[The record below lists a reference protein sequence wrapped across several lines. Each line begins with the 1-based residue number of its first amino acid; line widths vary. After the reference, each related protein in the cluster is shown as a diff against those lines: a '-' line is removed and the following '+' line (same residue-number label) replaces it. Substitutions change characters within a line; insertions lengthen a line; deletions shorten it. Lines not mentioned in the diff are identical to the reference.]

1 MKIGSDLIYKVSFL
15 TPLIVTIFV
24 TPLTSFDPIN
34 IPRSTSLIFISSI
47 FVFALFKYN
56 VFKTE
61 IKYRVIFL
69 ISGIFIIWSLI
80 SSLLSNSTLEEAFY
94 GVTGRQTGALAYF
107 SFVTLMLINV
117 ISSRYK
123 FDSSLPVTLIVAG
136 YINGIYGVF
145 QSVSADP
152 FDWINPYSPV
162 FGLFGNP
169 NFHASFMGITATAAF
184 SLILKQQNQIKYRL
198 IYVCFIPLALLNI
211 YQSKSQQGF
220 LVMLAGISVVLFIW
234 LRCSNYK
241 RSTLIYIVIW
251 LIGTM
256 AVILDILQKT
266 PWKSI
271 LYKESV
277 SYRGDFWR
285 AGWQITLD
293 NPIFGLGLDSYRDNF
308 RSYRDQVATDR
319 NPNAMVDSA
328 HNVFID
334 ISSAGGFPLLII
346 YLVILFLALISAVK
360 VIKRSNTF
368 DPIFA
373 GIFGCWIA
381 YLAQSL
387 ISINQIALA
396 VWGWA
401 LTGVI
406 IGYEIITREEKQQL
420 VVKHKDVGWLGVTSG
435 VIIGVAITLPLFI
448 SDSQFRS
455 TVKSG
460 DVTKIQQSVEKW
472 PQSVIRMTLAAKILR
487 EGGFADQ
494 ALEISS
500 KATKLFPNNFEA
512 WQELYA
518 NPKASERVKLEAMQ
532 TMKKLD
538 PLNPNLG

>member
-24 TPLTSFDPIN
+24 TPLSSYDPIN
-34 IPRSTSLIFISSI
+34 TPRLASLIFFSSI
-47 FVFALFKYN
+47 FIFILLKYN

-61 IKYRVIFL
+61 IKYRAIFL
-69 ISGIFIIWSLI
+69 ISGAFIIWSLI
-80 SSLLSNSTLEEAFY
+80 TSILSNITLEEAFY

-107 SFVTLMLINV
+107 SFATLMLINV

-123 FDSSLPVTLIVAG
+123 FNSSLLVTLIVAG
-136 YINGIYGVF
+136 YINAIYGLV
-145 QSVSADP
+145 QSLNADP

-251 LIGTM
+251 FIGTM

-285 AGWQITLD
+285 AGWQMTLD
-293 NPIFGLGLDSYRDNF
+293 NPMFGVGLDGYRDNF
-308 RSYRDQVATDR
+308 RFYRDQVATDR

-460 DVTKIQQSVEKW
+460 DVTQIQQSVEKW

>member
-1 MKIGSDLIYKVSFL
+1 MKSVSDLIYKVSFL
-15 TPLIVTIFV
+15 TPLVVTLFV
-24 TPLTSFDPIN
+24 TPLTSFDPVN
-34 IPRSTSLIFISSI
+34 IPRLASLIFFSSI
-47 FVFALFKYN
+47 FIFVLLKYN

-61 IKYRVIFL
+61 IKYRVEFL
-69 ISGIFIIWSLI
+69 ISGAFIIWILI
-80 SSLLSNSTLEEAFY
+80 SSLLSNTTSEEAFY

-107 SFVTLMLINV
+107 SFATLMLVNV

-123 FDSSLPVTLIVAG
+123 FNYSLLVTLIVAG

-145 QSVSADP
+145 QSISADP
-152 FDWINPYSPV
+152 FDWINPYNPV

-184 SLILKQQNQIKYRL
+184 SLLIKQQNTIKYRL
-198 IYVCFIPLALLNI
+198 IYGGFIPLALLNI
-211 YQSKSQQGF
+211 NQSKSQQGF
-220 LVMLAGISVVLFIW
+220 LVLLAGVSVVLYLW
-234 LRCSNYK
+234 LKSSSYK
-241 RSTLIYIVIW
+241 RLTFIYIAVW
-251 LIGTM
+251 LIG
-256 AVILDILQKT
+256 ALSVILDILQKT

-285 AGWQITLD
+285 AGWQMTLD
-293 NPIFGLGLDSYRDNF
+293 NPTFGVGLDGYRDNF
-308 RSYRDQVATDR
+308 RVYRDQVAIDR

-346 YLVILFLALISAVK
+346 YLAILFLALISAVK

-420 VVKHKDVGWLGVTSG
+420 VSKHKDIGWLGVTSG
-435 VIIGVAITLPLFI
+435 VIIGVSLTLPLFI

-460 DVTKIQQSVEKW
+460 DVTQIQQSVEKW

-518 NPKASERVKLEAMQ
+518 NPKASEDLKLEAMQ

-538 PLNPNLG
+538 PLNPDLG

>member
-1 MKIGSDLIYKVSFL
+1 MKSSSNLLSKLATFA
-15 TPLIVTIFV
+15 PLVITLFV
-24 TPLTSFDPIN
+24 TPLSSYDPVN
-34 IPRSTSLIFISSI
+34 IPRLFSLIII
-47 FVFALFKYN
+47 GFVSALALINWNLLKKGDY
-56 VFKTE
+56 KS
-61 IKYRVIFL
+61 IFL
-69 ISGIFIIWSLI
+69 ISAVFVLWILVTFVLNDIN
-80 SSLLSNSTLEEAFY
+80 LSEAFY
-94 GVTGRQTGALAYF
+94 GVTGRQTGILAYF
-107 SFVTLMLINV
+107 SLVMLMLVNV
-117 ISSRYK
+117 INSGSNLNSSTLK
-123 FDSSLPVTLIVAG
+123 TLIIAG
-136 YINGIYGVF
+136 YVNGVYGLI
-145 QSVSADP
+145 QSLNADP

-169 NFHASFMGITATAAF
+169 NFHASFMGITATAAIA
-184 SLILKQQNQIKYRL
+184 LLLKQQNEIKSRL

-211 YQSKSQQGF
+211 YQTKSQQGY
-220 LVMLAGISVVLFIW
+220 LVMLTGISVIVFLWF
-234 LRCSNYK
+234 
-241 RSTLIYIVIW
+241 RSSSYSRFNFIYISVW
-251 LIGTM
+251 FIGTT

-271 LYKESV
+271 IYKESV

-285 AGWQITLD
+285 AGWQMTLD
-293 NPIFGLGLDSYRDNF
+293 NPIFGVGLDGYRDNF
-308 RSYRDQVATDR
+308 RLYRDQVATER

-334 ISSAGGFPLLII
+334 ISSASGFPLLVI
-346 YLVILFLALISAVK
+346 YLIILLFALSSAVK
-360 VIKRSNTF
+360 VIKRSETF

-373 GIFGCWIA
+373 GIFGCWVA

-401 LTGVI
+401 LTGAI

-420 VVKHKDVGWLGVTSG
+420 AVKHKAIGWVGVTSG
-435 VIIGVAITLPLFI
+435 VIIGVSLTLPLFI

-460 DVTKIQQSVEKW
+460 DVTQIQQSVEKW

-487 EGGFADQ
+487 EGGFTDQ
-494 ALEISS
+494 AFEISIKS
-500 KATKLFPNNFEA
+500 INLFPNNFEA

-518 NPKASERVKLEAMQ
+518 NPKASEKLKLEALQ

>member
-1 MKIGSDLIYKVSFL
+1 MKISSNSLYRL
-15 TPLIVTIFV
+15 TPLAPLVITLFV
-24 TPLTSFDPIN
+24 SPLSSYDPIN
-34 IPRSTSLIFISSI
+34 IPRLSALILFGFVIIS
-47 FVFALFKYN
+47 
-56 VFKTE
+56 
-61 IKYRVIFL
+61 
-69 ISGIFIIWSLI
+69 SLI
-80 SSLLSNSTLEEAFY
+80 SLNFFEKIKNYKLIFFISAFFMFWILISSGLSNIALSEAVY
-94 GVTGRQTGALAYF
+94 GVTGRQTGTLAYF
-107 SFVTLMLINV
+107 SLVVLMLVNV
-117 ISSRYK
+117 INSRNML
-123 FDSSLPVTLIVAG
+123 STSLLLSLIASG
-136 YINGIYGVF
+136 YINGIYGLV
-145 QSVSADP
+145 QSLNADP

-184 SLILKQQNQIKYRL
+184 SLLLQQQNQIRFRL
-198 IYVCFIPLALLNI
+198 IYGFSIPLALLNI
-211 YQSKSQQGF
+211 YYSKSQQGF
-220 LVMLAGISVVLFIW
+220 LVTLAGISVVLFLW
-234 LRCSNYK
+234 LRSGNYK
-241 RSTLIYIVIW
+241 KLTFIYIVVW
-251 LIGTM
+251 LIGTIT
-256 AVILDILQKT
+256 VILDILQKT

-285 AGWQITLD
+285 SGWQMTLD
-293 NPIFGLGLDSYRDNF
+293 NPIFGVGLDGYRDNF
-308 RSYRDQVATDR
+308 RFYRDQVATDR

-334 ISSAGGFPLLII
+334 ISSGGGFPLLII
-346 YLVILFLALISAVK
+346 YITILTFALISAVK
-360 VIKRSNTF
+360 VIKRSKAF

-373 GIFGCWIA
+373 GIFGSWIA

-401 LTGVI
+401 LTGAI
-406 IGYEIITREEKQQL
+406 IGYEVLTREANQPSAIKR
-420 VVKHKDVGWLGVTSG
+420 KTIGWLGVSSG
-435 VIIGVAITLPLFI
+435 LIIGFVVAMPLFT
-448 SDSQFRS
+448 SDLQFRS

-460 DVTKIQQSVEKW
+460 DVIQIQQSVDKW

-494 ALEISS
+494 ALEIST
-500 KATKLFPNNFEA
+500 KATNLFPNNFEA

-518 NPKASERVKLEAMQ
+518 NPKASEKLKLEALQ

>member
-1 MKIGSDLIYKVSFL
+1 MQSTLNSLYKLTPL
-15 TPLIVTIFV
+15 TPLIVTLFV
-24 TPLTSFDPIN
+24 TPLSSYDPIN
-34 IPRSTSLIFISSI
+34 IPRLFSLIFFSS
-47 FVFALFKYN
+47 VFFLILLKCN
-56 VFKTE
+56 ILKTK
-61 IKYRVIFL
+61 IKYRVVFL
-69 ISGIFIIWSLI
+69 ISGAFIIWSLI
-80 SSLLSNSTLEEAFY
+80 TSLLSDTTLEAAFY
-94 GVTGRQTGALAYF
+94 GVTGRQTGTLAYF
-107 SFVTLMLINV
+107 SFVIFMLVNV
-117 ISSRYK
+117 ISSGGK
-123 FDSSLPVTLIVAG
+123 LNSSLLVALIVVG
-136 YINGIYGVF
+136 YINGIYGVL
-145 QSVSADP
+145 QSLDVDP

-184 SLILKQQNQIKYRL
+184 SLLLKHHDQTKFRL
-198 IYVCFIPLALLNI
+198 CYGFFIPLALLNI

-220 LVMLAGISVVLFIW
+220 LVMLVGISVALFLW
-234 LRCSNYK
+234 LRNSNYK
-241 RSTLIYIVIW
+241 RLTFIYILIW
-251 LIGTM
+251 LIGTI

-285 AGWQITLD
+285 AGWQMTLD
-293 NPIFGLGLDSYRDNF
+293 NPIFGVGLDGYRDNF
-308 RSYRDQVATDR
+308 RFYRDQVATDR

-334 ISSAGGFPLLII
+334 ISSGGGFPLLIAYI
-346 YLVILFLALISAVK
+346 AILLLALISAIK
-360 VIKRSNTF
+360 VIKRSNAF
-368 DPIFA
+368 DPIFT
-373 GIFGCWIA
+373 GIFGSWIA

-401 LTGVI
+401 FTGAI
-406 IGYEIITREEKQQL
+406 IGYEIITRDDMPASAL
-420 VVKHKDVGWLGVTSG
+420 KDKTIGWLGVSSG
-435 VIIGVAITLPLFI
+435 IVIGAAIALPLFV

-455 TVKSG
+455 TVKTG
-460 DVTKIQQSVEKW
+460 DVIQIQQSVEKW

-487 EGGFADQ
+487 EGGFTDQ
-494 ALEISS
+494 ALEIST

-518 NPKASERVKLEAMQ
+518 NPTASEDLKLEAML

>member
-1 MKIGSDLIYKVSFL
+1 
-15 TPLIVTIFV
+15 
-24 TPLTSFDPIN
+24 
-34 IPRSTSLIFISSI
+34 
-47 FVFALFKYN
+47 
-56 VFKTE
+56 
-61 IKYRVIFL
+61 
-69 ISGIFIIWSLI
+69 
-80 SSLLSNSTLEEAFY
+80 
-94 GVTGRQTGALAYF
+94 
-107 SFVTLMLINV
+107 
-117 ISSRYK
+117 
-123 FDSSLPVTLIVAG
+123 
-136 YINGIYGVF
+136 VF
-145 QSVSADP
+145 QSISADP

-184 SLILKQQNQIKYRL
+184 SLLLRQQNKIKYRL
-198 IYVCFIPLALLNI
+198 IYGGFIPLALLNI
-211 YQSKSQQGF
+211 NQSKSQQGF
-220 LVMLAGISVVLFIW
+220 LVLLAGVSVVLYLW
-234 LRCSNYK
+234 LRSSSYK
-241 RSTLIYIVIW
+241 RLTFIYIAAW
-251 LIGTM
+251 LIG
-256 AVILDILQKT
+256 ALLVILDILQKT

-285 AGWQITLD
+285 AGWQMTLD
-293 NPIFGLGLDSYRDNF
+293 NPIFGVGLDGYRDNF
-308 RSYRDQVATDR
+308 RFYRDQVATDR

-334 ISSAGGFPLLII
+334 ISSGGGFPLLII
-346 YLVILFLALISAVK
+346 YVAILFLALTSAVK

-420 VVKHKDVGWLGVTSG
+420 AVKHKAIGWVGVTSG
-435 VIIGVAITLPLFI
+435 VIIGVSLTLPLFI

-460 DVTKIQQSVEKW
+460 DVTQIQQSVEKW

-518 NPKASERVKLEAMQ
+518 NPKASEKVKLKALQ

>member
-1 MKIGSDLIYKVSFL
+1 MKSSSNLLSKLATFA
-15 TPLIVTIFV
+15 PLVITLFV
-24 TPLTSFDPIN
+24 TPLSSYDPVN
-34 IPRSTSLIFISSI
+34 IPRLFSLIII
-47 FVFALFKYN
+47 GFVSALALINWNLLKKGDY
-56 VFKTE
+56 KS
-61 IKYRVIFL
+61 IFL
-69 ISGIFIIWSLI
+69 ISAVFVLWILVTFVLNDIN
-80 SSLLSNSTLEEAFY
+80 LSEAFY
-94 GVTGRQTGALAYF
+94 GVTGRQTGILAYF
-107 SFVTLMLINV
+107 SLVMLMLVNV
-117 ISSRYK
+117 INSGSNLNSSTLK
-123 FDSSLPVTLIVAG
+123 TLIIAG
-136 YINGIYGVF
+136 YVNGVYGLI
-145 QSVSADP
+145 QSLNADP

-169 NFHASFMGITATAAF
+169 NFHASFMGITATAAIA
-184 SLILKQQNQIKYRL
+184 LLLKQQNEIKSRL

-211 YQSKSQQGF
+211 YQTKSQQGY
-220 LVMLAGISVVLFIW
+220 LVMLTGISVIVFLWF
-234 LRCSNYK
+234 
-241 RSTLIYIVIW
+241 RSSSYSRFNFIYISVW
-251 LIGTM
+251 FIGTT

-271 LYKESV
+271 IYKESV

-285 AGWQITLD
+285 AGWQMTLD
-293 NPIFGLGLDSYRDNF
+293 NPIFGVGLDGYRDNF
-308 RSYRDQVATDR
+308 RLYRDQVATER

-334 ISSAGGFPLLII
+334 ISSASGFPLLVI
-346 YLVILFLALISAVK
+346 YLIILLFALSSAVK
-360 VIKRSNTF
+360 VIKRSETF

-373 GIFGCWIA
+373 GIFGCWVA

-406 IGYEIITREEKQQL
+406 IGYEIITREEKLQS
-420 VVKHKDVGWLGVTSG
+420 VIKEKKVSWLSISIGIIAGVTIAS
-435 VIIGVAITLPLFI
+435 PLFV

-455 TVKSG
+455 TIKKG
-460 DVTKIQQSVEKW
+460 DVTQIQQSVEKW

-494 ALEISS
+494 AFEIST
-500 KATKLFPNNFEA
+500 KATNLFPNNFEA

-518 NPKASERVKLEAMQ
+518 NPNASEKVKLEALQ

>member
-1 MKIGSDLIYKVSFL
+1 MKSGSDSIYKLSFL
-15 TPLIVTIFV
+15 TPLIVTVFV

-34 IPRSTSLIFISSI
+34 IPRLSSLIFFSSI
-47 FVFALFKYN
+47 FVFVLLQFN
-56 VFKTE
+56 IFITE
-61 IKYRVIFL
+61 IKYRVVFL
-69 ISGIFIIWSLI
+69 ISGSFIILSLI
-80 SSLLSNSTLEEAFY
+80 TSLLSNTTLEEAFY

-107 SFVTLMLINV
+107 SFTIIMLANM
-117 ISSRYK
+117 ISSGCK
-123 FDSSLPVTLIVAG
+123 LNSSLLVALIVAG
-136 YINGIYGVF
+136 YINGIYGLF
-145 QSVSADP
+145 QSLNADP

-184 SLILKQQNQIKYRL
+184 SSLLKQQNKIKYRL
-198 IYVCFIPLALLNI
+198 IYGGFIPLALLNI

-220 LVMLAGISVVLFIW
+220 LVTLAGVSVVLFLW
-234 LRCSNYK
+234 LRGGKYK
-241 RSTLIYIVIW
+241 RLTFIYVVVW
-251 LIGTM
+251 LIGVIT
-256 AVILDILQKT
+256 VILDILQKT

-293 NPIFGLGLDSYRDNF
+293 NPVFGLGLDSYRDNF
-308 RSYRDQVATDR
+308 RFYRDQVATDR

-346 YLVILFLALISAVK
+346 YLAILFLALISAVK

-368 DPIFA
+368 DPIFT

-406 IGYEIITREEKQQL
+406 IGYEIITREENQQL
-420 VVKHKDVGWLGVTSG
+420 VAKHKDVGWLGVTSG

-460 DVTKIQQSVEKW
+460 DVTQIQQSVERW

>member
-1 MKIGSDLIYKVSFL
+1 MKSGSDLIYKVSFL
-15 TPLIVTIFV
+15 TPLVVTLFV
-24 TPLTSFDPIN
+24 TPLTSFDPVN
-34 IPRSTSLIFISSI
+34 IPRLASLIFFSSI
-47 FVFALFKYN
+47 FIFVLLKYN

-61 IKYRVIFL
+61 IKYRVVFL
-69 ISGIFIIWSLI
+69 ISGAFIIWSLI
-80 SSLLSNSTLEEAFY
+80 SSLLSNTTSEEAFY

-107 SFVTLMLINV
+107 SFATLMLVNV

-123 FDSSLPVTLIVAG
+123 FNSSLLVTLIVAG

-145 QSVSADP
+145 QSISADP

-184 SLILKQQNQIKYRL
+184 SLLLRQQNKIKYRL
-198 IYVCFIPLALLNI
+198 IYGGFIPLALLNI
-211 YQSKSQQGF
+211 NQSKSQQGF
-220 LVMLAGISVVLFIW
+220 LVLLAGVSVVLYLW
-234 LRCSNYK
+234 LRSSSYK
-241 RSTLIYIVIW
+241 RLTFIYIAAW
-251 LIGTM
+251 LIG
-256 AVILDILQKT
+256 ALLVILDILQKT

-285 AGWQITLD
+285 AGWQMTLD
-293 NPIFGLGLDSYRDNF
+293 NPIFGVGLDGYRDNF
-308 RSYRDQVATDR
+308 RFYRDQVATDR

-334 ISSAGGFPLLII
+334 ISSGGGFPLLII
-346 YLVILFLALISAVK
+346 YITILLLALISAIK
-360 VIKRSNTF
+360 VIKRSHAF

-401 LTGVI
+401 LTGAI

-420 VVKHKDVGWLGVTSG
+420 VVKHKAIGWLGVTSG
-435 VIIGVAITLPLFI
+435 VIIGVSLTLPLFI

-460 DVTKIQQSVEKW
+460 DVTQIQQSVEKW
-472 PQSVIRMTLAAKILR
+472 PHSVIRMTLAAKILR
-487 EGGFADQ
+487 EAGFADQ
-494 ALEISS
+494 ALEIST
-500 KATKLFPNNFEA
+500 KATNLFPNNFEA
-512 WQELYA
+512 WQELYT
-518 NPKASERVKLEAMQ
+518 NPKASEKLKLEALQ

-538 PLNPNLG
+538 PLNPNIG

>member
-1 MKIGSDLIYKVSFL
+1 MKSTSNSLYKIISL
-15 TPLIVTIFV
+15 SPLIVTLFV
-24 TPLTSFDPIN
+24 TPLSSYDPIN
-34 IPRSTSLIFISSI
+34 IPRFSVLIILGFIGVLTLVDQNFIKKDKNYKTIFFISAIFILWILVTS
-47 FVFALFKYN
+47 VFN
-56 VFKTE
+56 SVT
-61 IKYRVIFL
+61 
-69 ISGIFIIWSLI
+69 
-80 SSLLSNSTLEEAFY
+80 LSETFY
-94 GVTGRQTGALAYF
+94 GVTGRQTGIFTYF
-107 SFVTLMLINV
+107 SFVILMSVNV
-117 ISSRYK
+117 ISSGGK
-123 FDSSLPVTLIVAG
+123 LNSSLLITFIIAG
-136 YINGIYGVF
+136 YINGIYGLF
-145 QSVSADP
+145 QSINADP

-184 SLILKQQNQIKYRL
+184 SLLLKQQNQVKYRL
-198 IYVCFIPLALLNI
+198 IYGFFIPLALLNI

-220 LVMLAGISVVLFIW
+220 LVMLVGISVFLFLW
-234 LRCSNYK
+234 LRSSNYK
-241 RSTLIYIVIW
+241 RLTFIYIAVW
-251 LIGTM
+251 FIGAIT
-256 AVILDILQKT
+256 VILDILQKT

-285 AGWQITLD
+285 AGWQMTLD
-293 NPIFGLGLDSYRDNF
+293 NPIFGVGLDGYRDNF
-308 RSYRDQVATDR
+308 RFYRDQVTTDR
-319 NPNAMVDSA
+319 NANAMVDSA

-334 ISSAGGFPLLII
+334 ISSGGGFPLLIAYI
-346 YLVILFLALISAVK
+346 AILLLALISAVK
-360 VIKRSNTF
+360 VIKRSNAF

-373 GIFGCWIA
+373 GIFGSWIA

-401 LTGVI
+401 LTGAI
-406 IGYEIITREEKQQL
+406 IGYEIITRDEKQESAF
-420 VVKHKDVGWLGVTSG
+420 KDKAIGWLGVFSG
-435 VIIGVAITLPLFI
+435 IVIGAAIALPIFV
-448 SDSQFRS
+448 SDSQFRA

-460 DVTKIQQSVEKW
+460 DVTQIQQSVEKW

-494 ALEISS
+494 ALEIST
-500 KATKLFPNNFEA
+500 KATNLFPNNFEA

-518 NPKASERVKLEAMQ
+518 NPKASEKLKLEALQ

>member
-136 YINGIYGVF
+136 YINAIYGLV
-145 QSVSADP
+145 QSLNADP

-285 AGWQITLD
+285 AGWRMTLD
-293 NPIFGLGLDSYRDNF
+293 NPMFGVGLDGYRDNF
-308 RSYRDQVATDR
+308 RFYRDQVATDR

-346 YLVILFLALISAVK
+346 YLAILFLALISAVK

-373 GIFGCWIA
+373 GIFGSWIA

-435 VIIGVAITLPLFI
+435 IIIGVSLTLPLFI

-460 DVTKIQQSVEKW
+460 DVTQIQQSVEKW
-472 PQSVIRMTLAAKILR
+472 PQIVISMTLAAKILR
-487 EGGFADQ
+487 EGGFTDQ

-518 NPKASERVKLEAMQ
+518 NPKASEKVKLKALQ

>member
-1 MKIGSDLIYKVSFL
+1 MKNVSDSIYKVSFL
-15 TPLIVTIFV
+15 TPLVVTLFV

-34 IPRSTSLIFISSI
+34 IPRLTSLIFISSI
-47 FVFALFKYN
+47 FVFVLFRYGTSKN
-56 VFKTE
+56 AK
-61 IKYRVIFL
+61 KHRVAYL
-69 ISGIFIIWSLI
+69 TSGAFIIWGLI
-80 SSLLSNSTLEEAFY
+80 SSLLSDTTLEEAFY
-94 GVTGRQTGALAYF
+94 GVTGRQTGAFAYF
-107 SFVTLMLINV
+107 SFIILMIVNIKCSGGKLN
-117 ISSRYK
+117 
-123 FDSSLPVTLIVAG
+123 SSLLVTLIVAG
-136 YINGIYGVF
+136 YINGIYGLL
-145 QSVSADP
+145 QGLDADP

-184 SLILKQQNQIKYRL
+184 SLLLKQQDQNKFRL
-198 IYVCFIPLALLNI
+198 IYGFFIPLALLNI

-220 LVMLAGISVVLFIW
+220 LVMLIGISVVLFIW
-234 LRCSNYK
+234 LRISNYK
-241 RSTLIYIVIW
+241 SLTFIYIAVW
-251 LIGTM
+251 FIGALT
-256 AVILDILQKT
+256 VILDILQRT

-271 LYKESV
+271 LHKESV

-285 AGWQITLD
+285 AGWQMTLD
-293 NPIFGLGLDSYRDNF
+293 NPIFGVGLDGYRDNF
-308 RSYRDQVATDR
+308 RFYRDQVATDR

-334 ISSAGGFPLLII
+334 ISSGGGFPLLII
-346 YLVILFLALISAVK
+346 YITILLLALISAVK
-360 VIKRSNTF
+360 VIMRSNAF

-373 GIFGCWIA
+373 GIFGSWIA

-401 LTGVI
+401 LTGAI
-406 IGYEIITREEKQQL
+406 IGYEVLTREENQL
-420 VVKHKDVGWLGVTSG
+420 SAIKRITIGWLGVSSG
-435 VIIGVAITLPLFI
+435 LIIGFVVAIPLFT
-448 SDSQFRS
+448 SDLQFRS

-460 DVTKIQQSVEKW
+460 DVTQIQQSVEKW

-494 ALEISS
+494 ALEIST
-500 KATKLFPNNFEA
+500 KATNLFPNNFEA

-518 NPKASERVKLEAMQ
+518 NPKASEKLKLEALQ